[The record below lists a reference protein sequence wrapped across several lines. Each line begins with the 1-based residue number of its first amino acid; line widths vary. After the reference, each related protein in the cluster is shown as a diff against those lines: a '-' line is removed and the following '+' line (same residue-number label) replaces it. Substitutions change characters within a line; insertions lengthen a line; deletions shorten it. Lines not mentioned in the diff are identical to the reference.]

1 MPFNKI
7 IAESMDL
14 TDTYAFTGTITG
26 AGKLL
31 GIQDNVLGTGTNTT
45 SGTYADVISTTYT
58 PSATSSYLF
67 VVVNANY
74 RLHGQSTTTT
84 PNGFLS
90 IISPTTTRSTRF
102 IEEKFPANSDNAKG
116 FVSFCAYWNPNTT
129 SSVAVKLQFK
139 ETAGGQFLLYD
150 NTDYT
155 RATTMTIFEV
165 GA

>member
-1 MPFNKI
+1 MALSTIGTNSIADDAVTVAKATGFGKI
-7 IAESMDL
+7 
-14 TDTYAFTGTITG
+14 
-26 AGKLL
+26 L
-31 GIQDNVLGTGTNTT
+31 GVQDNVLSSGVNTT
-45 SGTYADVISTTYT
+45 SGTYADVLSTTYT
-58 PSATSSYLF
+58 PSATSSYLY

-84 PNGFLS
+84 PNGFLQ

-102 IEEKFPANSDNAKG
+102 IEEKFPANTDNAKG
-116 FVSFCAYWNPNTT
+116 FVSFYAYWNPSTT
-129 SSVAVKLQFK
+129 SEIAVKLQFK

-150 NTDYT
+150 NGDYT